1 MEVEYIIRDSQYANI
16 HSFIVKSETMKNK
29 GQLF

>member
-1 MEVEYIIRDSQYANI
+1 MEVKYIIRDSQYANV
-16 HSFIVKSETMKNK
+16 HFIVRSNIMKNK